1 MNNSIMI
8 LKCYDKLMKS
18 FIAILHSFEV
28 YKLHVMLFGS
38 IFPDYHVLM
47 HTVVIA
53 KKSFTQEMCKE
64 SSNWTEN
71 VIRSKYAV

>member
-1 MNNSIMI
+1 MI
-8 LKCYDKLMKS
+8 LKGYDQLIKC

-38 IFPDYHVLM
+38 ISPTYHVIM

-53 KKSFTQEMCKE
+53 KKTQEMCKE